1 MPFGF
6 EDADKE
12 VTLILTRSIRRKLA
26 IELVVVFAMLLLLTL
41 AGCSALYSYWG
52 LVDDLRF
59 SREKEPQRAE
69 LAAAVAGLIQPFIHV
84 RKRIDEPL
92 WSSSTAAS
100 ENLNLELTFDKQLW

>member
-1 MPFGF
+1 MWYLSWVSRANSESFVPVGF
-6 EDADKE
+6 RDADKE
-12 VTLILTRSIRRKLA
+12 VALILTRSIRRKLA

-69 LAAAVAGLIQPFIHV
+69 LAAAMAG
-84 RKRIDEPL
+84 
-92 WSSSTAAS
+92 
-100 ENLNLELTFDKQLW
+100 